1 MTSNEARRILD
12 LVGGG
17 VLNLAFSSHFLR
29 RLRERLPGMGVVDV
43 LAVLRR
49 GTLRGEPPWDDAH
62 GNHKIRVRGPVHGF
76 GKVEVVLA
84 ISWLDDAVAVTV
96 YSIDRK

>member
-17 VLNLAFSSHFLR
+17 MLNPAFSSHFLQ
-29 RLRERLPGMGVVDV
+29 RLRERLPGMGAVDV
-43 LAVLRR
+43 LTVLRR
-49 GTLRGEPPWDDAH
+49 GTLRGEPLWDDAH
-62 GNHKIRVRGPVHGF
+62 GNHKVRVRGSARGF
-76 GKVEVVLA
+76 GEVELVLA